1 MTTMN
6 LKEIKQR
13 IHSVKSTQKIT
24 SAMKLVAAAK
34 LRRTQASI
42 ENLRP
47 YEQKLKSILSSFL
60 GNVPV
65 ESAFAVSREVNK
77 VLVIPVASD
86 TTFCGAF
93 NSNVIRLSKDAVA
106 EYRSAGIEVE
116 VMPVGKKMH
125 EAFKKQGYSTVDTL
139 LQQAGNPS
147 YGDVSSVAK
156 ELMQRFIAG
165 EIDKVELVYTHFV
178 SAGKQVPQRE
188 VLLPFDISSYATE
201 NVNHCIDFIIEP
213 GKDELVQSLMPN
225 VVKMCLYAALLDS
238 SVAEYAARMV
248 AMQVA
253 TENADGLISELTLEY
268 NKCRQQAITNE
279 LLDMMSG
286 SLGK

>member
-42 ENLRP
+42 DHLRP

-60 GNVPV
+60 SNTPV
-65 ESAFAVSREVNK
+65 DSEYTVAREVKK
-77 VLVIPVASD
+77 VVVISVASN

-93 NSNVIRLSKDAVA
+93 NSNINRLAKEVVA
-106 EYRSAGIEVE
+106 EYHSAGLETEII
-116 VMPVGKKMH
+116 PVGKKMY
-125 EAFKKQGYSTVDTL
+125 EFFKKQGVKTIDTL
-139 LQQAGNPS
+139 VQQAGCPQ
-147 YGDVSSVAK
+147 YADISSMAK
-156 ELMQRFIAG
+156 ELMQRFRAG
-165 EIDKVELVYTHFV
+165 EIDKIELVYTHFV
-178 SAGKQVPQRE
+178 SAGKQIPQKE
-188 VLLPFDISSYATE
+188 TLLPVDISSMAVE
-201 NVNHCIDFIIEP
+201 SANHSVDYIVEP
-213 GKDELVQSLMPN
+213 NKEEVVKSLIPN
-225 VVKMCLYAALLDS
+225 VVTLRLYAALLDS
-238 SVAEYAARMV
+238 AVAEHAARMV

-253 TENADGLISELTLEY
+253 TDNADGLISELTLEY

-279 LLDMMSG
+279 LLDIVSG
-286 SLGK
+286 SLK

>member
-34 LRRTQASI
+34 LRRTQTSI

-60 GNVPV
+60 GNMSVD
-65 ESAFAVSREVNK
+65 SAFTVSREVNK
-77 VLVIPVASD
+77 VVVIPVSSH

-93 NSNVIRLSKDAVA
+93 NSNVIRLAKDIVA
-106 EYRSAGIEVE
+106 EYSSTGVEVE

-125 EAFKKQGYSTVDTL
+125 EAFKKQTTCIVDTL
-139 LQQAGNPS
+139 LKQAGNPS
-147 YGDVSSVAK
+147 YADVSTVAE
-156 ELMQRFIAG
+156 ELMRRFYVE
-165 EIDKVELVYTHFV
+165 EIDKIELVYTHFV
-178 SAGKQVPQRE
+178 SAGKLVLQRE
-188 VLLPFDISSYATE
+188 TLLPFDISAYASE
-201 NVNHCIDFIIEP
+201 SINHSTDYIVEP
-213 GKDELVQSLMPN
+213 GKVELMQNLIPK
-225 VVKMCLYAALLDS
+225 VVTMCFYAALLDS
-238 SVAEYAARMV
+238 SVAEHAARMV

-253 TENADGLISELTLEY
+253 TENADDLISELTLEY

-279 LLDMMSG
+279 MLDIISG
-286 SLGK
+286 SLS

>member
-42 ENLRP
+42 DHLRP

-60 GNVPV
+60 SNTPV
-65 ESAFAVSREVNK
+65 DSEYTVAREVKK
-77 VLVIPVASD
+77 VVVISVASN

-93 NSNVIRLSKDAVA
+93 NSNINRLAKEVVA
-106 EYRSAGIEVE
+106 EYHSAGLETEII
-116 VMPVGKKMH
+116 PVGKKMY
-125 EAFKKQGYSTVDTL
+125 EFFKKQGVKTIDTL
-139 LQQAGNPS
+139 VQQAGCPQ
-147 YGDVSSVAK
+147 YADISSMAK
-156 ELMQRFIAG
+156 ELMQRFRAG
-165 EIDKVELVYTHFV
+165 EIDKIELVYTHFV
-178 SAGKQVPQRE
+178 SAGKQIPQRE
-188 VLLPFDISSYATE
+188 TLLPVDISSMAVE
-201 NVNHCIDFIIEP
+201 SANHSVDYIVEP
-213 GKDELVQSLMPN
+213 NKEEVVKSLIPN
-225 VVKMCLYAALLDS
+225 VVTLRLYAALLDS
-238 SVAEYAARMV
+238 AVAEHAARMV

-253 TENADGLISELTLEY
+253 TDNADGLISELTLEY

-279 LLDMMSG
+279 LLDIVSG
-286 SLGK
+286 SLK